1 VLLTERGRQALVLVL
16 AAGLLSGQQQP
27 VLPPGFS
34 VPNPNPLQQATP
46 PPQPAAPR
54 PQQPGQPTPT
64 AQTPSTPPNPALS
77 TPPTAYGGLALN
89 NASLTEV
96 LDLLARQL
104 KLNYILDPRVK
115 GGVILNTYG
124 DIKDIDPRSLL
135 ETILRINGYGM
146 VKQGDLFRIVPLNE
160 ISHQP
165 MPPQRL
171 TDSKDI
177 PEDDQTMLN
186 LVFLKY
192 VTADELSKV
201 LTPFQGENSSMYT
214 YPPANLL
221 LILDSRRNMRRLMDL
236 VGLFDN
242 DALANQRVHL
252 FEVKHGRPVDIAKE
266 LDGIMKA
273 ISLSDKNSPVK
284 FIPIDRINTIIA
296 VAPNPGSF
304 VEVGKWLDK
313 LDVPVRLTAGAVAN
327 YVYRLKYGDAQ
338 SIGCSITALF
348 GSLNSNSSSQQNSI
362 GACAGFGQQFGANFG
377 NMYNTGLGNGINGGG
392 SGAAGFN
399 GGGSFNG
406 GGGGYNTGGGY
417 NNGGG
422 YGQNGYGT
430 GAGGSPFGG
439 GAPVAGATSNGQPAA
454 GTNLTGLPL
463 GNANLGGDP
472 NVHVPKV
479 IPNPYNNTI
488 LIQATP
494 QEYESILSLLRELD
508 VPPRQ
513 VLIEAKIYEVDISN
527 QLSASVS
534 YTLQAQS
541 TSANRLGVGAVSALA
556 GLTFNQGWVV
566 DASREL
572 LAAVAVQEAV
582 SKAKMIA
589 EPSVMA
595 TDSIPASINVGLSVP
610 TLTATAATGV
620 QQGGNTLFTNSVSTR
635 DTGTTMQ
642 ILARVSPSGIVT
654 MVIDQE
660 VSAPVAPAS
669 GAIQSPSFSRRVVTT
684 QLTMQDGDTIAI
696 GGIIQETVGVSSS
709 GIPYL
714 NRIPIFG
721 FLFGNK
727 SYQKAR
733 SELIIF
739 LTPHV
744 IYDTNQLVDAGDDLK
759 NQMKTLKRDL
769 KNQ

>member
-1 VLLTERGRQALVLVL
+1 VRVLDRGRQVLGIVL
-16 AAGLLSGQQQP
+16 AVGVLSAQQP
-27 VLPPGFS
+27 IVPPGYNM
-34 VPNPNPLQQATP
+34 PATPAQQAP
-46 PPQPAAPR
+46 PPQPAPAAGQP
-54 PQQPGQPTPT
+54 PGQPGQP
-64 AQTPSTPPNPALS
+64 QSSTPALS
-77 TPPTAYGGLALN
+77 TPPASYGGLALN

-96 LDLLARQL
+96 LDMLARQL

-124 DIKDIDPRSLL
+124 DIKNIDPRSLL

-146 VKQGDLFRIVPLNE
+146 VKQGDLYRIVPLNE

-165 MPPQRL
+165 MTPQRL

-192 VTADELSKV
+192 VTADELAKV
-201 LTPFQGENSSMYT
+201 LTPFQGENASMYT
-214 YPPANLL
+214 YPPANLMF
-221 LILDSRRNMRRLMDL
+221 ILDSRRNMRRLMDL
-236 VGLFDN
+236 VALFDN

-252 FEVKHGRPVDIAKE
+252 FETKNGRPTDIAKE

-304 VEVGKWLDK
+304 VEVEKWLAK
-313 LDVPVRLTAGAVAN
+313 LDVPVKLTAGAVAN
-327 YVYRLKYGDAQ
+327 YVYRVKYGDAQ
-338 SIGCSITALF
+338 SIGCSLTALF
-348 GSLNSNSSSQQNSI
+348 GSLNSNSNSQQSSI
-362 GACAGFGQQFGANFG
+362 GACANFGQQFGAGFG
-377 NMYNTGLGNGINGGG
+377 NMYNTGYGN
-392 SGAAGFN
+392 GFN
-399 GGGSFNG
+399 GVG
-406 GGGGYNTGGGY
+406 GGQGNNNGVGGFGGTGGGY
-417 NNGGG
+417 NNGSNGG
-422 YGQNGYGT
+422 YAQSGYGAGT
-430 GAGGSPFGG
+430 SPFTAGNAGGVPGS
-439 GAPVAGATSNGQPAA
+439 PVASNTQRPA
-454 GTNLTGLPL
+454 GTDLTGTYL
-463 GNANLGGDP
+463 ANGSGVTDP
-472 NVHVPKV
+472 NVHIPRI
-479 IPNPYNNTI
+479 IPNPFNNTI

-494 QEYESILSLLRELD
+494 QEYESIMSLLRDLD
-508 VPPRQ
+508 VSPRQ
-513 VLIEAKIYEVDISN
+513 VLIEAKIYEVDINN
-527 QLSASVS
+527 QLSASAS

-541 TSANRLGVGAVSALA
+541 TSANRLGTAAISALT
-556 GLTFNQGWVV
+556 GLTLNQGWVV
-566 DASREL
+566 DKSREL

-620 QQGGNTLFTNSVSTR
+620 QQGGNSLFTNSVSTR
-635 DTGTTMQ
+635 DTGTTLQ

-660 VSAPVAPAS
+660 VSAPVAPSS
-669 GAIQSPSFSRRVVTT
+669 GAIQSPSFSRRAVTT

-696 GGIIQETVGVSSS
+696 GGIIQESIGVSSS

-727 SYQKAR
+727 SYTKSR
-733 SELIIF
+733 NELIIF

-744 IYDTNQLVDAGDDLK
+744 IYDTNQLVDAGQDLK
-759 NQMKTLKRDL
+759 NQMKSLRRDL